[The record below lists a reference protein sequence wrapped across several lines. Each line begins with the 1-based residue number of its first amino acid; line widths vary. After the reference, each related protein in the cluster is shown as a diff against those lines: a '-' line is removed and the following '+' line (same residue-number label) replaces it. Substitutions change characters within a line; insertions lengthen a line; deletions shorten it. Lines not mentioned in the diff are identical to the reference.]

1 MRTKHNIY
9 CEVFVVLLSFKE
21 FAWLPRYYTETI
33 SFVTA
38 CSAARSEK
46 YFIELEYP
54 NVKNL
59 FNQVQCTTLP
69 NPTITSVRLGFCCL
83 CNRLLKSG
91 SNARL

>member
-46 YFIELEYP
+46 YSSNWNI
-54 NVKNL
+54 
-59 FNQVQCTTLP
+59 
-69 NPTITSVRLGFCCL
+69 PT
-83 CNRLLKSG
+83 
-91 SNARL
+91 